1 MAERGRPRR
10 FDRDEALRRA
20 MTVFW
25 ARGYEG
31 TSVSDLTA
39 AMGINKPSLYGT
51 FGCKEALFREAI
63 ALYDEVEGEA
73 IQRALDDEPT
83 ARAAI
88 EAVLRINA
96 LSYACPEKP
105 HGCMIVLS
113 ALLGTPE
120 NEQVRRFLT
129 ETRKAGE
136 EAFRER
142 IARGMAAGDVPAG
155 ADARTLAAFYT
166 TVLQGLS
173 VQARDGASP
182 AALNAIVDCA
192 MAAWDVLTGTSAD
205 DRHVQISLQSKQNSR
220 PAKNA

>member
-1 MAERGRPRR
+1 MAERGRPRA
-10 FDRDEALRRA
+10 FDREEALRRA

-31 TSVSDLTA
+31 TTVSDLTA

-73 IQRALDDEPT
+73 IQHALDDEPT

-88 EAVLRINA
+88 EAVLRTNA
-96 LSYACPEKP
+96 TSYACPEKP

-113 ALLGTPE
+113 ALLGAPE

-129 ETRKAGE
+129 ATRRAGE
-136 EAFRER
+136 EALRER
-142 IARGMAAGDVPAG
+142 VARGIAEGDVPAG

-182 AALNAIVDCA
+182 AALSAIVDCA
-192 MAAWDVLTGTSAD
+192 MAAWDVLVGRRATERGEHYG
-205 DRHVQISLQSKQNSR
+205 RG
-220 PAKNA
+220 

>member
-1 MAERGRPRR
+1 MAERGRPRA

-20 MTVFW
+20 MNVFW

-31 TSVSDLTA
+31 ATVGDLAT

-51 FGCKEALFREAI
+51 FGGKEALFREAI

-73 IQRALDDEPT
+73 IQRALDEEPT

-88 EAVLRINA
+88 EAVLRTNA
-96 LSYACPEKP
+96 KAYACPEKP

-136 EAFRER
+136 EALRHR
-142 IARGMAAGDVPAG
+142 VARGMAEGDVRAG
-155 ADARTLAAFYT
+155 ADAQAIAAFYT

-173 VQARDGASP
+173 VQACDGAAP
-182 AALNAIVDCA
+182 AELKAIVDCA
-192 MAAWDVLTGTSAD
+192 MVAWDTLAGE
-205 DRHVQISLQSKQNSR
+205 
-220 PAKNA
+220 PAHGRAEAGRA

>member
-1 MAERGRPRR
+1 MAERGRPRA

-31 TSVSDLTA
+31 TTVSDLTA

-73 IQRALDDEPT
+73 ISRALDDEPS

-88 EAVLRINA
+88 EAVLRTNA

-105 HGCMIVLS
+105 NGCMIVLS
-113 ALLGTPE
+113 ALLGAPE
-120 NEQVRRFLT
+120 NEEVRRFLT
-129 ETRKAGE
+129 EIRKAGE
-136 EAFRER
+136 EAFRAR
-142 IARGMAAGDVPAG
+142 VARGVAEGDVPAG

-182 AALNAIVDCA
+182 AALSAIVDCA
-192 MAAWDVLTGTSAD
+192 MAAWDVLVGQGATERPEGDTAAADGGTSA
-205 DRHVQISLQSKQNSR
+205 
-220 PAKNA
+220 